1 MGYELLYG
9 IGAALLALAIVYGI
23 WRNKTRDKRKDAITE
38 AATKESYR
46 HPERYQQRSQKIYED
61 AAKD

>member
-9 IGAALLALAIVYGI
+9 IGAVLLALAFVYGI

-38 AATKESYR
+38 AAVKEQYE
-46 HPERYQQRSQKIYED
+46 HPERYQRTQKIYEE